1 MWAAGPRFR
10 PVSWS
15 VRNHLSVS
23 KTRALIQFAAVIL
36 NGFDGRGC
44 LPTISMCWSLCMA
57 LFTSCHRTAQQFPFV
72 SIDILS
78 PSQKNKTPYFA
89 LHMETF
95 STDRFMLLY
104 LALTHTH
111 FKIEPRLKP
120 EHRPLDMSASSV
132 NHTEGH
138 IVCNIQ
144 GSKRNQHH
152 KDSQA
157 SLVGIDMSIKV
168 AVPLIMP
175 VFNP

>member
-72 SIDILS
+72 SIDIFISISKKIKPLIL
-78 PSQKNKTPYFA
+78 PCTWK
-89 LHMETF
+89 H
-95 STDRFMLLY
+95 
-104 LALTHTH
+104 LAGFTVSVQEEGPHA
-111 FKIEPRLKP
+111 FKFF
-120 EHRPLDMSASSV
+120 
-132 NHTEGH
+132 
-138 IVCNIQ
+138 
-144 GSKRNQHH
+144 
-152 KDSQA
+152 
-157 SLVGIDMSIKV
+157 SLVFCSLCFFTLAWKVQGFRLVRELTCHQIKWMV
-168 AVPLIMP
+168 IFLIAGDGELP
-175 VFNP
+175 PHKKCRYKYLQ